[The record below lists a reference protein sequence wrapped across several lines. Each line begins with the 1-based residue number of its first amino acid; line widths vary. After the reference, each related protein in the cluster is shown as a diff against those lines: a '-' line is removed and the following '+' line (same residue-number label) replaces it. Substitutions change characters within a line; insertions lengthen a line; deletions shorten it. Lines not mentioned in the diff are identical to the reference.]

1 VPRAQAEWLAAGRV
15 GRPHGLDGSFH
26 VTRPRP
32 ALLTSATTVRIGGD
46 DIEIE
51 RRAGT
56 DERPILRLAGHAG
69 RAAAEALRGED
80 LLVRRD
86 DVPPLEADEWYAED
100 LEGCRVV
107 DGDAAV
113 GTVRRLMPLPS
124 CEALEVVRPGAPD
137 LLVPLVGD
145 AVRSVDVT
153 AGLIDVDLAFL
164 GEGAS
169 GDPRDAGGPADGP
182 SGGGSSPGDATGG
195 ARAPGRTDPS
205 AGPT

>member
-1 VPRAQAEWLAAGRV
+1 MTRAQAEWLPAGRV

-32 ALLTSATTVRIGGD
+32 ALLTSATTVRVGGED
-46 DIEIE
+46 LEIE

-56 DERPILRLAGHAG
+56 DERPILRLTGHAG

-80 LLVRRD
+80 LLVRRAD
-86 DVPPLEADEWYAED
+86 APPLEDDEWYAED

-113 GTVRRLMPLPS
+113 GTVARLMPLPS

-145 AVRSVDVT
+145 AVRSVDV
-153 AGLIDVDLAFL
+153 AGGVIDIDLAFL
-164 GEGAS
+164 GEE
-169 GDPRDAGGPADGP
+169 P
-182 SGGGSSPGDATGG
+182 SGGPRAEDGPPARPDPPGG
-195 ARAPGRTDPS
+195 ADPPARPDPPTRT
-205 AGPT
+205 T